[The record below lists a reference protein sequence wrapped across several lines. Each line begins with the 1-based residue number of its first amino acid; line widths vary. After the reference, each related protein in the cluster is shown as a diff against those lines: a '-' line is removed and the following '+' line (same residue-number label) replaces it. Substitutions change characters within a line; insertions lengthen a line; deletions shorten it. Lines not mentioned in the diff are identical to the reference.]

1 MKTATLEDLRTRLA
15 TIVEWV
21 EHGED
26 VVVKGERK
34 PGSEIPPAPVDWSQ
48 SAVFRRPAGQEK
60 IAMSEEELQG
70 FYQEMR
76 GSH

>member
-1 MKTATLEDLRTRLA
+1 MKTATLHDLRTRLA

-26 VVVKGERK
+26 VVVKGE
-34 PGSEIPPAPVDWSQ
+34 PAAQTGSAKTPVDWSQ
-48 SAVFRRPAGQEK
+48 SAVFRRRAGQKK
-60 IAMSEEELQG
+60 IAMTAEELQD

-76 GSH
+76 GSY